1 VGEPETSA
9 SSPLDDDEDAAKL
22 MELLQLVQHHR
33 RELEQQPAGLTVR
46 AILLAVVWHS
56 PGHA

>member
-22 MELLQLVQHHR
+22 MELLRLVQQHR
-33 RELEQQPAGLTVR
+33 RELEQQPAGLSVS
-46 AILLAVVWHS
+46 LSFLQVV
-56 PGHA
+56 

>member
-22 MELLQLVQHHR
+22 IELLQLVQQHR
-33 RELEQQPAGLTVR
+33 RELEQQPAGLAVR
-46 AILLAVVWHS
+46 AVRAAVDHCFDQK
-56 PGHA
+56 